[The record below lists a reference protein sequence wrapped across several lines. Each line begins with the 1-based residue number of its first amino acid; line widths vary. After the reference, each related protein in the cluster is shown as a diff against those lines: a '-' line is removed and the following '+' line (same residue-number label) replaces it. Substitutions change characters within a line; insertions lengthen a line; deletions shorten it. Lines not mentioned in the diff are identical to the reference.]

1 MTAPAGL
8 FEVTQ
13 KYMNLIV
20 NRDKTGKTVIS
31 SAKLLSGFKDGID
44 PPSNKTGSCSRLI
57 FRSQFHN
64 PTDIHTMTTKREA
77 KIALTLAW
85 DECRPE
91 ILSSIAA
98 ALSGR
103 LPATWVNV
111 TSVLPQGLP
120 TRSWRSLWKNAM
132 EVGLRTTE
140 YVPVEGYYLLRHKFG
155 NSYFV
160 WVIPRSDFSGELD
173 ALVDRASTSKT
184 PERSIPGITELQD
197 DIDSECVGYVEK
209 LNNARLLVEK
219 ADKAP
224 SPRKPKTQVKA
235 DKAPSSPRKRKMDND
250 EPNNTLTKKIRTF
263 KPSDKSAFE
272 KFSILK
278 EVAFSELNTNSN
290 RLDVPELRDE
300 KSNKVRNEI
309 QPRVKPWE
317 HC

>member
-1 MTAPAGL
+1 MT
-8 FEVTQ
+8 
-13 KYMNLIV
+13 
-20 NRDKTGKTVIS
+20 S
-31 SAKLLSGFKDGID
+31 
-44 PPSNKTGSCSRLI
+44 
-57 FRSQFHN
+57 
-64 PTDIHTMTTKREA
+64 KREA

-91 ILSSIAA
+91 VLSSIAA
-98 ALSGR
+98 ALSER
-103 LPATWVNV
+103 LPSTWVNV

-140 YVPVEGYYLLRHKFG
+140 YVPVEGYYMLRHKFG
-155 NSYFV
+155 NSYYV

-184 PERSIPGITELQD
+184 PEKSIPGITELQD

-219 ADKAP
+219 ADTAP
-224 SPRKPKTQVKA
+224 SPRKPKAQVKA
-235 DKAPSSPRKRKMDND
+235 DKTPSKPRKRKMNED
-250 EPNNTLTKKIRTF
+250 EADLSSSTLTKKIRTF
-263 KPSDKSAFE
+263 KPSEKSAFE

-278 EVAFSELNTNSN
+278 EVAFSELTNNNTD
-290 RLDVPELRDE
+290 RLNVPELRDE
-300 KSNKVRNEI
+300 KSNNVRNEI